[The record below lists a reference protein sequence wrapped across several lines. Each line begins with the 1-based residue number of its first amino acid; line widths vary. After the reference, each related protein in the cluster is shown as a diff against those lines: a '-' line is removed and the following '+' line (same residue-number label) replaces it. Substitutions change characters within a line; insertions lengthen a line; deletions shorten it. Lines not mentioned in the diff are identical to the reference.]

1 MDSGSGGVFKFDKLD
16 ENNFHIWKIR
26 IQQLLCYRE
35 LDDYLVDDPPED
47 PAELLIWRK
56 NDHKAK
62 CLIGMS
68 ISDAYLEQI
77 AHGDT
82 AKQQWQLILNI
93 FEKHTLLNKL
103 AARRRFY
110 TATMKDDE
118 KVLEF
123 SCRVRQLAN
132 TLKSMSVNI
141 DDAEMAMAML
151 NGLPERFDGLIS
163 ALDAIGDDNE
173 VFTFEYVISR
183 CQQEE
188 QRHIQRISAAQKKS
202 ETAALLATSSKPPC
216 IHCGGSHRS
225 NRCWKKFPHLRPGYN
240 RNKALN
246 ARENNDESI
255 EIALFGL
262 QVEKSLGAKHGPFA
276 QSSKHW
282 YIDSGCTSHMT
293 HDRSLFITYSE
304 VSSSPVDLGAGSWAE
319 IKGVGDILI
328 SLQVHGKIRQC
339 RIKNVKHV
347 PKLRYQ
353 LLSVRSMAKLGIR
366 TIFDLDN
373 VYLRE
378 KTNGKLLA
386 TGSSHNNLYALDIV
400 RDSVP
405 KHKALLANLDL
416 WHQRL
421 AHINAETIKNIST
434 HGVVKGIDIKP
445 AAKITNCT
453 GCILGKSHRSPFP
466 KMSGR
471 KSSNILD
478 LVHSDVLG
486 PVEVP
491 SIGGS
496 RYIITFIDDHSKW
509 IAEYTMR
516 KKSEAL
522 SRFIEFKAY
531 AENQFNKKIGKVQ
544 IHQYDGSHVDS
555 ESMQKLKALRSDNG
569 GEYLSNEFKEFL
581 LENGIKHELTVVYT
595 PQQNGVAER
604 MNRTLLNL
612 VRSMLYHNN
621 IPKKFWAEALA
632 TAVYARNRVT
642 SRALPQN
649 VTPFFLWHGYK
660 PDLSHMRVFGS
671 KCWYVTP
678 KAKLKKLDPRAQ
690 EAMMVGYSKQN
701 KGYKLWNAKI
711 NRFVVSRDV
720 RFAENESFFTRQAE
734 NDLAEIQSIAELS
747 DIDDSQHDQ
756 SNAIDE
762 SDANGGEKNDVSS
775 SENDSIQ
782 PSDVNGGIEPSV
794 ESSKSQLRRS
804 TRARKPPQEWWKASE
819 TAAISLHKLNPEIA
833 LSAVDVSVP
842 KTYKQATSPE
852 NINTWKAAI
861 DKEHDSLLRNHTW
874 VLIERK
880 PGMKV
885 LPSKYVFKFKITG
898 PKARVVALGLLQVH
912 GVDYIETYAPVVNII
927 TIRLLLALV
936 AQLDLELDQM
946 DVITAFLYG
955 DIDIDIYM
963 EVPEGLKDPK
973 RPNLVCKLLKSLY
986 GLKQAP
992 RQWYAKIH
1000 SFLVE
1005 LGFIS
1010 SSNDPCLY
1018 TLHTSSE
1025 LMIIVLY
1032 VDDILIAGSKR
1043 ASIESIKAK
1052 FKARFEMKDMGEASE
1067 ILGIEINRD
1076 RSKRTLFLHQ
1086 SRYTEKV
1093 LERFEM
1099 ENSKPVASPM
1109 DRSHKSK
1116 QPESFPGSNKP
1127 ALDVPYR
1134 SAIGSIMYMMI
1145 GSRPDLSFAIG
1156 KLSQHLEK
1164 PLQEHWLA
1172 VKRLLRYVSGTR
1184 THGIL
1189 LGTEKNFDLVGF
1201 SDSDWAGCH
1210 ESRKSTSGFVF
1221 TLAGG
1226 AISWKSKKQ
1235 SVIALSTCE
1244 AEYVAAS
1251 LACKEAIWLSRL
1263 HADMLNLESP
1273 KCIVLRLDNTGAIAT
1288 AKNACINQRNKHI
1301 DIKYHYVRESVES
1314 KCVKPEHWPTAEQA
1328 ADLMTKALDKVKLAR
1343 LRKMIGVVPNIVTI
1357 SSEGEC

>member
-35 LDDYLVDDPPED
+35 LDDFLVDDPPED
-47 PAELLIWRK
+47 PAELLMWRK

-68 ISDAYLEQI
+68 ISDSYIEQI

-82 AKQQWQLILNI
+82 AKTQWQLILNI

-103 AARRRFY
+103 SARRRFY
-110 TATMKDDE
+110 TAMMKEDE

-123 SCRVRQLAN
+123 SSRVRQLAN

-173 VFTFEYVISR
+173 VFTFEYVVSR

-188 QRHIQRISAAQKKS
+188 QRHIQRISAALKKS
-202 ETAALLATSSKPPC
+202 ETAALLANSSKPPC
-216 IHCGGSHRS
+216 THCGGSHRS
-225 NRCWKKFPHLRPGYN
+225 NRCWKKFPHLRPGYS

-246 ARENNDESI
+246 ARENDDDTI

-262 QVEKSLGAKHGPFA
+262 QLEKSLGAQNGPFV

-293 HDRSLFITYSE
+293 HDRSLFITYLE

-319 IKGVGDILI
+319 IKGVGDII
-328 SLQVHGKIRQC
+328 VALQVHGKTRQC

-347 PKLRYQ
+347 PELRYQ

-366 TIFDLDN
+366 TIFDLDK

-378 KTNGKLLA
+378 KGNGKLLA
-386 TGSSHNNLYALDIV
+386 TGSSTNNLYALDIAK
-400 RDSVP
+400 DSTP
-405 KHKALLANLDL
+405 EDKALMANMEL

-421 AHINAETIKNIST
+421 AHINNETIKNISA

-445 AAKITNCT
+445 NAGVKNCG
-453 GCILGKSHRSPFP
+453 GCILGKSHRTPFP
-466 KMSGR
+466 KQSER
-471 KSSNILD
+471 KSKNILD

-496 RYIITFIDDHSKW
+496 RFIITFIDDHSNW
-509 IAEYTMR
+509 ITEYTMH

-531 AENQFNKKIGKVQ
+531 AENQFNKKIGKIKV
-544 IHQYDGSHVDS
+544 HQYDGSRVETDKI
-555 ESMQKLKALRSDNG
+555 QKLKALRSDNG

-581 LENGIKHELTVVYT
+581 QENGIKHELTVVYS
-595 PQQNGVAER
+595 PQQNGIAER
-604 MNRTLLNL
+604 LNRTLLNL
-612 VRSMLYHNN
+612 VRSMLYHHN

-632 TAVYARNRVT
+632 TAVYVRNRVT
-642 SRALPQN
+642 SRALPRN
-649 VTPFFLWHGYK
+649 ITPYYLWHGSK
-660 PDLSHMRVFGS
+660 PDLSHLRVFGS

-678 KAKLKKLDPRAQ
+678 RAKLKKLDPRSQ

-720 RFAENESFFTRQAE
+720 KFAENLSFYPSRNET
-734 NDLAEIQSIAELS
+734 DIAEIQSTSELS
-747 DIDDSQHDQ
+747 NVEGSQHDH
-756 SNAIDE
+756 SDAIDE
-762 SDANGGEKNDVSS
+762 SEHDGNGKNDSSS
-775 SENDSIQ
+775 SENDIS
-782 PSDVNGGIEPSV
+782 EPSNAGGATGPSA
-794 ESSKSQLRRS
+794 ESNVSQLRRS
-804 TRARKPPQEWWKASE
+804 ARTRRPPGQWWNASE
-819 TAAISLHKLNPEIA
+819 TAAVSVHKFNPEIA
-833 LSAVDVSVP
+833 LNAVDSSVP
-842 KTYKQATSPE
+842 KTYKQATSAE
-852 NINTWKAAI
+852 NIDTWKAAI
-861 DKEHDSLLRNHTW
+861 DKEHESLMRNRTW
-874 VLIERK
+874 VLVERK

-885 LPSKYVFKFKITG
+885 LPSKYVFKLKITG

-927 TIRLLLALV
+927 TIRLLFALV
-936 AQLDLELDQM
+936 AMLDLELDQM

-955 DIDIDIYM
+955 DIDIVIYM

-986 GLKQAP
+986 GLKHAP

-1025 LMIIVLY
+1025 FMIIVLY

-1043 ASIESIKAK
+1043 ASIDSIKEK

-1067 ILGIEINRD
+1067 ILGIEINRN
-1076 RSKRTLFLHQ
+1076 RSRRTLFLHQ
-1086 SRYTEKV
+1086 SRYTQRV

-1099 ENSKPVASPM
+1099 ESSKPVASPM
-1109 DRSHKSK
+1109 DKSRKSK
-1116 QPESFPGSNKP
+1116 QPESFSGSDKP
-1127 ALDVPYR
+1127 ALDVPFR
-1134 SAIGSIMYMMI
+1134 SVIGSVMYMMI

-1172 VKRLLRYVSGTR
+1172 AKRLLRYISGTR
-1184 THGIL
+1184 HYGIM
-1189 LGTEKNFDLVGF
+1189 LGVEQNFSLVGF
-1201 SDSDWAGCH
+1201 SDSDWAGCP

-1244 AEYVAAS
+1244 AEYIAAS

-1273 KCIVLRLDNTGAIAT
+1273 KCIDLRLDNTGAIAT

-1301 DIKYHYVRESVES
+1301 DIKYHYVRD
-1314 KCVKPEHWPTAEQA
+1314 CVGNKHINPVHWPTAEQA
-1328 ADLMTKALDKVKLAR
+1328 ADLMTKALDKVKVAQ
-1343 LRKMIGVVPNIVTI
+1343 LRKMLGVVPYVISL